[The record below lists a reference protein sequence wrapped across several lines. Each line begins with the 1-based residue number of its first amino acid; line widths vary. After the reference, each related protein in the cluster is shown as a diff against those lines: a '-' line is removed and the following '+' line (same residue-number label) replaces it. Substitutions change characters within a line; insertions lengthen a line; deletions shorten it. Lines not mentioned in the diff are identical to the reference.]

1 MYFFGFGS
9 RDNTNSD
16 INTSVDTCNIV
27 IDIDVE
33 TNSLLGEIEEII
45 TYDDLN
51 ISHNNKI
58 RGMKD
63 NNPIPRPTLVIPNLP
78 TYQNRLSDSE
88 SDLESE
94 SNNEIDNYKIEIY
107 KAEGSNTDGSNTDGS
122 NTDTT
127 TTDENTILTH
137 IPNKNVDY
145 NRNISFYA
153 ANTILCG
160 VFVYVFFSVSGI
172 I

>member
-1 MYFFGFGS
+1 
-9 RDNTNSD
+9 
-16 INTSVDTCNIV
+16 
-27 IDIDVE
+27 
-33 TNSLLGEIEEII
+33 
-45 TYDDLN
+45 
-51 ISHNNKI
+51 
-58 RGMKD
+58 MKD

-88 SDLESE
+88 SDLEPE
-94 SNNEIDNYKIEIY
+94 SNNETDNYKIEIY
-107 KAEGSNTDGSNTDGS
+107 KAEGSNTDGS

>member
-9 RDNTNSD
+9 RDNTN
-16 INTSVDTCNIV
+16 IGNNTSVDTRNIV
-27 IDIDVE
+27 LDIGE
-33 TNSLLGEIEEII
+33 EEKGLLGEIEEII

-58 RGMKD
+58 KGMKD
-63 NNPIPRPTLVIPNLP
+63 NIPIPRPTLVIPKSP
-78 TYQNRLSDSE
+78 IYQTQLSDSE
-88 SDLESE
+88 SDSDSE
-94 SNNEIDNYKIEIY
+94 SNNETDNYKIEIY
-107 KAEGSNTDGSNTDGS
+107 KAEGSNADA
-122 NTDTT
+122 T
-127 TTDENTILTH
+127 TTDENTIFTH

-145 NRNISFYA
+145 NRNIPFYA

>member
-16 INTSVDTCNIV
+16 INTCNDTCNIV
-27 IDIDVE
+27 IDIDGE
-33 TNSLLGEIEEII
+33 ANSLLGEIEEII

-63 NNPIPRPTLVIPNLP
+63 NNPISRPTLVIPKLP
-78 TYQNRLSDSE
+78 TYQTQLSDSE
-88 SDLESE
+88 SESESE
-94 SNNEIDNYKIEIY
+94 SNNETDNYKIEIY
-107 KAEGSNTDGSNTDGS
+107 KVEGSNADV
-122 NTDTT
+122 T
-127 TTDENTILTH
+127 TTDKNTILTH
-137 IPNKNVDY
+137 TPNKNVDY